1 MLKKNIMS
9 LTQEQK
15 EMMIVE
21 ERYSF
26 YQIENKLR

>member
-1 MLKKNIMS
+1 MIRQNIMS

-15 EMMIVE
+15 EMMIIE

-26 YQIENKLR
+26 FQIENKLR